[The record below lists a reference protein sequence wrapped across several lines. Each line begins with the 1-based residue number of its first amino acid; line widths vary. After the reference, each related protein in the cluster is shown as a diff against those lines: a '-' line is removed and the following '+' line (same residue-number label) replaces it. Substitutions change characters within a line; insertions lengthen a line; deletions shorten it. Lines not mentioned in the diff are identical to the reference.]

1 MSDLLQEGLGE
12 GVSMCPGRKAPSLTF
27 VPQEQGQRGC
37 GWRTVSRISSLENTH
52 KNPPVNNSTFVQEAS
67 KSLSL
72 GMSTKKDAQLE
83 SCEVL
88 LGAK

>member
-1 MSDLLQEGLGE
+1 M
-12 GVSMCPGRKAPSLTF
+12 
-27 VPQEQGQRGC
+27 
-37 GWRTVSRISSLENTH
+37 ENTH
-52 KNPPVNNSTFVQEAS
+52 KHPPVKNSAFVQEAG